1 MNEKWKIY
9 REQFAVSNQGT
20 VINLKTCKKLKPSIN
35 YNGYVYVNLWGDGW
49 RENKRYHRLLAELFI
64 PNPKNLPQINHIDG
78 DKTNN
83 DLGNLE
89 WCDNGYN
96 SLNRHYKIN
105 KTFTEKQKEQIKKDY
120 SELQMPALC
129 KKYKTDYRTI
139 RKIVAPYDQEY

>member
-20 VINLKTCKKLKPSIN
+20 VINLKTCKRLTHSIN
-35 YNGYVYVNLWGDGW
+35 YNGYVYIDLKGDGW

-78 DKTNN
+78 NKTNN

-89 WCDNGYN
+89 WCDNSYN
-96 SLNRHYKIN
+96 NLNKHYN
-105 KTFTEKQKEQIKKDY
+105 LQKTFSAKEKEQMKKDY
-120 SELQMPALC
+120 SELPMPQLC
-129 KKYKTDYRTI
+129 KKYKKDYKTI
-139 RKIVAPYDQEY
+139 RKIVAPKD

>member
-20 VINLKTCKKLKPSIN
+20 VINLKTCKRLTPSTN
-35 YNGYVYVNLWGDGW
+35 YNGYVYVDLRGEGW

-78 DKTNN
+78 NKTNN

-89 WCDNGYN
+89 WCDNSYN
-96 SLNRHYKIN
+96 NLNKHYN
-105 KTFTEKQKEQIKKDY
+105 LQKTFSAKEKEQMKKDY
-120 SELQMPALC
+120 SELPMPQLC
-129 KKYKTDYRTI
+129 KKI
-139 RKIVAPYDQEY
+139 

>member
-20 VINLKTCKKLKPSIN
+20 VINLKTCKKLTPSIN
-35 YNGYVYVNLWGDGW
+35 YNGYVYVDLRGEGW

-89 WCDNGYN
+89 WCDNSYN
-96 SLNRHYKIN
+96 NLNKHYKLQ
-105 KTFTEKQKEQIKKDY
+105 KTFSAKEKEQMKKDY
-120 SELQMPALC
+120 SELPMPKLC
-129 KKYKTDYRTI
+129 KKYKTDYKTI
-139 RKIVAPYDQEY
+139 RKIVAPKD

>member
-20 VINLKTCKKLKPSIN
+20 VINLKTCKRLTPSIN
-35 YNGYVYVNLWGDGW
+35 YNGYVYVDLRGEGW

-78 DKTNN
+78 NKTNN

-89 WCDNGYN
+89 WCDNSYN
-96 SLNRHYKIN
+96 NLNKHYN
-105 KTFTEKQKEQIKKDY
+105 LQKTFSAKENEQIIKDH
-120 SELQMPALC
+120 SELPMRQ
-129 KKYKTDYRTI
+129 
-139 RKIVAPYDQEY
+139 

>member
-9 REQFAVSNQGT
+9 RGQFAVSDQGT
-20 VINLKTCKKLKPSIN
+20 VINLKTCKRLTPSIN
-35 YNGYVYVNLWGDGW
+35 YNGYVYVDLRGDGW

-64 PNPKNLPQINHIDG
+64 PNPENLPQINHIDG

-89 WCDNGYN
+89 WCDNSYN

-120 SELQMPALC
+120 SELPMPALC
-129 KKYKTDYRTI
+129 KKYKTDYKTI
-139 RKIVAPYDQEY
+139 RKIVAPGNQKY

>member
-20 VINLKTCKKLKPSIN
+20 VINLKTCKRLTPSIN
-35 YNGYVYVNLWGDGW
+35 YNGYVYVDLRGEGW

-89 WCDNGYN
+89 WCDNSYN
-96 SLNRHYKIN
+96 NLNKHYN
-105 KTFTEKQKEQIKKDY
+105 LQKTFSTKDKEQMKKDY
-120 SELQMPALC
+120 SELPMPQLC
-129 KKYKTDYRTI
+129 KKYKTDYKTI
-139 RKIVAPYDQEY
+139 RKIVAPKD

>member
-20 VINLKTCKKLKPSIN
+20 VINLKTCKRLTPSVN
-35 YNGYVYVNLWGDGW
+35 YNGYVYVDLRGEGW

-78 DKTNN
+78 NKTNN

-89 WCDNGYN
+89 WCDNSYN
-96 SLNRHYKIN
+96 NLNKHYN
-105 KTFTEKQKEQIKKDY
+105 LQKTFSAKEKEQIKKDY
-120 SELQMPALC
+120 SELPMPQLC
-129 KKYKTDYRTI
+129 KKHKTDYKTI
-139 RKIVAPYDQEY
+139 RKIVAPKD

>member
-20 VINLKTCKKLKPSIN
+20 VINLKTCKRLTPSIN
-35 YNGYVYVNLWGDGW
+35 YNGYIYVDLRGEGW
-49 RENKRYHRLLAELFI
+49 RENKGYHRLLAELFI

-89 WCDNGYN
+89 WCDNSYN
-96 SLNRHYKIN
+96 NLNKHYKLQ
-105 KTFTEKQKEQIKKDY
+105 KTFSAKEKEQMKVV
-120 SELQMPALC
+120 Q
-129 KKYKTDYRTI
+129 
-139 RKIVAPYDQEY
+139 KI

>member
-20 VINLKTCKKLKPSIN
+20 VINLKTCKRLTPSIN
-35 YNGYVYVNLWGDGW
+35 YNGYVYVDLRGEGW

-78 DKTNN
+78 NKTNN

-89 WCDNGYN
+89 WCDNSYN
-96 SLNRHYKIN
+96 NLNKHYN
-105 KTFTEKQKEQIKKDY
+105 LQKTFSAKEKEQMKKDY
-120 SELQMPALC
+120 SELPMPQLC
-129 KKYKTDYRTI
+129 KKYKTDYKTI
-139 RKIVAPYDQEY
+139 RKTVAPKD